1 MDGVVTAN
9 LSELRLTPVA
19 KLQIGIRAAMKDV
32 EIGVHQAPIAREY
45 YSNGLSPRR
54 LTQTIAAISAL
65 GLFPGLDAAAT
76 ALRRPA
82 RALSRDAEL
91 PAVLAR
97 EALPDGV
104 WGADSVR
111 SGGLSDQRRAQDG
124 M

>member
-9 LSELRLTPVA
+9 VSELRLTPVA

-32 EIGVHQAPIAREY
+32 EVGVHQAPIAREC
-45 YSNGLSPRR
+45 SNGLSPLCR
-54 LTQTIAAISAL
+54 LTQTVAAISAL
-65 GLFPGLDAAAT
+65 GLFSGLDAAAT

-97 EALPDGV
+97 EALPHGV
-104 WGADSVR
+104 WGAGSVR
-111 SGGLSDQRRAQDG
+111 SGGLSDQRRAEDG

>member
-54 LTQTIAAISAL
+54 LSPRLTQTIAAISAL

-97 EALPDGV
+97 KTLPDGV
-104 WGADSVR
+104 WGAGSVR
-111 SGGLSDQRRAQDG
+111 SGGLSDQRRA
-124 M
+124 

>member
-32 EIGVHQAPIAREY
+32 EIGVHQAPIAREH
-45 YSNGLSPRR
+45 SNGLSPRR

-97 EALPDGV
+97 KALPDGV
-104 WGADSVR
+104 WGAGSVR